1 MTTGAERCFDSG
13 SRASHPLASGFGECA
28 ACGCGVERV
37 GWDDLCFRCQE
48 AEKAELVDDDEED
61 DQ

>member
-1 MTTGAERCFDSG
+1 VPEVRPEDDNVT
-13 SRASHPLASGFGECA
+13 SHPLASGFGECA

>member
-1 MTTGAERCFDSG
+1 VTGSANTP
-13 SRASHPLASGFGECA
+13 SHPLASGFGECA